1 LPSPAFAGK
10 SGAGLYGDFVMMLDH
25 EIGRVLAALE
35 SAGMLDKALL
45 VFASDNGPVWYPADT
60 ARFGHDSTGGLRG
73 MKADAWEAGHR
84 MPFIVRWPGT
94 VGAGSV
100 CDQTISFTDV
110 LATLADVVG
119 TALPAGAGPDSF
131 SFLPALK
138 GGTFRRAPVVMQSGG
153 GFMTIRSGRWKL
165 VEGLGS
171 GGFSEPARVTAGIGD
186 PAGQLYDLAADP
198 AETTNRFARD
208 PEVVERLRAEMR
220 RIVESGRS
228 R

>member
-1 LPSPAFAGK
+1 
-10 SGAGLYGDFVMMLDH
+10 
-25 EIGRVLAALE
+25 
-35 SAGMLDKALL
+35 
-45 VFASDNGPVWYPADT
+45 
-60 ARFGHDSTGGLRG
+60 

-110 LATLADVVG
+110 LATVAEVVG
-119 TALPAGAGPDSF
+119 KALPAGAGPDSF
-131 SFLPALK
+131 SFLPALR
-138 GGTFRRAPVVMQSGG
+138 GGRSQRAPIVMQSGG

-165 VEGLGS
+165 IEGLGS
-171 GGFSEPARVTAGIGD
+171 GGFSEPAKITAGPDG

-198 AETTNRFARD
+198 ARRRIVSPGTR
-208 PEVVERLRAEMR
+208 VVERLRAEMAASSMR
-220 RIVESGRS
+220 RS